1 MYNLFMDILK
11 RLEKE
16 ADKNYQKFS
25 SSLLPN
31 INNVLGVRLP
41 ILRKLAKEVVKE
53 NKFKSFLSEKK
64 HKYMEEYMLKG
75 MLIGLLK
82 EPVEVIINYIKLFV
96 PQIDNWAVC
105 DSFCNSLKFTKY
117 NLKEVWDFLQQY
129 FESSSEYEIRFAYVM
144 LLNYYLS
151 DEYID
156 KVFCLVDKFKDDRYY
171 AQMSVAWLVSICY
184 IKYPSKTEQY
194 LKKSKLDNWTYNKS
208 IQKICESLKIDKETK
223 IKLRKMKR

>member
-1 MYNLFMDILK
+1 MDIIK

-31 INNVLGVRLP
+31 VNNVLGVRLP
-41 ILRKLAKEVVKE
+41 VLRRLAKEIVKE
-53 NKFKSFLSEKK
+53 DKFKNFLSEKK

-82 EPVEVIINYIKLFV
+82 EPVGEIINYIRLFV
-96 PQIDNWAVC
+96 SQIDNWAVC
-105 DSFCNSLKFTKY
+105 DSFCNSLKFTKN
-117 NLKEVWDFLQQY
+117 NLEKVWDFLQPY
-129 FESSSEYEIRFAYVM
+129 SESSSEYEIRFAYVM
-144 LLNYYLS
+144 LLNYYLI

-156 KVFCLVDKFKDDRYY
+156 KVLCLVDKFKDDRYY
-171 AQMSVAWLVSICY
+171 AKMSVAWLVSMCY
-184 IKYPSKTEQY
+184 IKYPLKTEQY

-208 IQKICESLKIDKETK
+208 IQKICESFKVEKNIKIQIKKLK
-223 IKLRKMKR
+223 R

>member
-1 MYNLFMDILK
+1 MDILE

-41 ILRKLAKEVVKE
+41 ILRKLAKEIVKE

-75 MLIGLLK
+75 MVIGLLK
-82 EPVEVIINYIKLFV
+82 DPVEEIINYIRLFV

-105 DSFCNSLKFTKY
+105 DSFCNSLKFTKN
-117 NLKEVWDFLQQY
+117 NLEKVWDFLQPY

-144 LLNYYLS
+144 LLNYYLN

-156 KVFCLVDKFKDDRYY
+156 KVLFLIDKFKDDRYY
-171 AQMSVAWLVSICY
+171 AKMGVAWLVSICY
-184 IKYPSKTEQY
+184 IKYPLKTEQY
-194 LKKSKLDNWTYNKS
+194 LKNSKLDEWTYNKS
-208 IQKICESLKIDKETK
+208 IQKICES
-223 IKLRKMKR
+223 IKVEKNIKMKLKKLKK

>member
-1 MYNLFMDILK
+1 MDILR

-41 ILRKLAKEVVKE
+41 ILRKLAKEIVKE

-82 EPVEVIINYIKLFV
+82 EPIGEIINYIKLFV
-96 PQIDNWAVC
+96 PQIDNWAIC
-105 DSFCNSLKFTKY
+105 DSFCNSLKYTKY
-117 NLKEVWDFLQQY
+117 NLQEVWDFLQPY

-144 LLNYYLS
+144 LLNYYLI

-156 KVFCLVDKFKDDRYY
+156 RVLLLVDKFKDNRYY
-171 AQMSVAWLVSICY
+171 AKMGVAWLVSICY
-184 IKYPSKTEQY
+184 IKYPSITEQY

-208 IQKICESLKIDKETK
+208 IQKICESFKIEKNIKMK
-223 IKLRKMKR
+223 IKKLKK

>member
-1 MYNLFMDILK
+1 MYNLFMDILE

-41 ILRKLAKEVVKE
+41 ILRKLAKEIVKE

-75 MLIGLLK
+75 MVIGLLK
-82 EPVEVIINYIKLFV
+82 DPVEEIINYIRLFV

-105 DSFCNSLKFTKY
+105 DSFCNSLKFTKN
-117 NLKEVWDFLQQY
+117 NLEKVWDFLQPY

-144 LLNYYLS
+144 LLNYYLN

-156 KVFCLVDKFKDDRYY
+156 KVLFLIDKFKDDRYY
-171 AQMSVAWLVSICY
+171 AKMGVAWLVSICY
-184 IKYPSKTEQY
+184 IKYPLKTEQY
-194 LKKSKLDNWTYNKS
+194 LKNSKLDEWTYNKS
-208 IQKICESLKIDKETK
+208 IQKICES
-223 IKLRKMKR
+223 IKVEKNIKMKLKKLKK

>member
-1 MYNLFMDILK
+1 MNILK

-41 ILRKLAKEVVKE
+41 ILRKLAKEILKE
-53 NKFKSFLSEKK
+53 NNYKKFLNAKSF
-64 HKYMEEYMLKG
+64 KYMEEYMLKG

-82 EPVEVIINYIKLFV
+82 EPVEEIINYIRLFIS
-96 PQIDNWAVC
+96 QIDNWAVC
-105 DSFCNSLKFTKY
+105 DSFCNSLKFTKN
-117 NLKEVWDFLQQY
+117 NLEKIWDFLQPY

-144 LLNYYLS
+144 LLNYYLK

-156 KVFCLVDKFKDDRYY
+156 RVLLLVDKFKDNRYY
-171 AQMSVAWLVSICY
+171 AKMGVAWLVSICY
-184 IKYPSKTEQY
+184 IKYPLKTEEY
-194 LKKSKLDNWTYNKS
+194 LKNSKLDKWTYNKS

-223 IKLRKMKR
+223 IKLRMMKR

>member
-1 MYNLFMDILK
+1 MNILK

-41 ILRKLAKEVVKE
+41 ILRKLAKEILKE
-53 NKFKSFLSEKK
+53 NNYKKFLNAKSF
-64 HKYMEEYMLKG
+64 KYMEEYMLKG
-75 MLIGLLK
+75 MLIGFLK
-82 EPVEVIINYIKLFV
+82 EPVEEIINYIRLFI

-105 DSFCNSLKFTKY
+105 DSFCNSLKFTKN
-117 NLKEVWDFLQQY
+117 NLEKIWDFLQPY

-144 LLNYYLS
+144 LLNYYLK

-156 KVFCLVDKFKDDRYY
+156 RVLLLVDKFKDNRYY
-171 AQMSVAWLVSICY
+171 AKMGVAWLVSICY
-184 IKYPSKTEQY
+184 IKYPLKTEEY
-194 LKKSKLDNWTYNKS
+194 LKTSKLDNWTYNKS
-208 IQKICESLKIDKETK
+208 IQKICESLKIAKNIK
-223 IKLRKMKR
+223 IQIRKLKR

>member
-1 MYNLFMDILK
+1 
-11 RLEKE
+11 
-16 ADKNYQKFS
+16 
-25 SSLLPN
+25 
-31 INNVLGVRLP
+31 
-41 ILRKLAKEVVKE
+41 
-53 NKFKSFLSEKK
+53 
-64 HKYMEEYMLKG
+64 MEEYMLKG

-156 KVFCLVDKFKDDRYY
+156 KVFCLVDKFKDNRYY

-223 IKLRKMKR
+223 IKLRMMKR

>member
-1 MYNLFMDILK
+1 MDILK

-41 ILRKLAKEVVKE
+41 LLRKLAKEIVKE
-53 NKFKSFLSEKK
+53 NKFKRFLSEKK

-75 MLIGLLK
+75 MLIGFLK
-82 EPVEVIINYIKLFV
+82 EPVGEIINYIRLFV
-96 PQIDNWAVC
+96 SQIDNWAVC
-105 DSFCNSLKFTKY
+105 DSFCNSLKFTKN
-117 NLKEVWDFLQQY
+117 NLEKVWDFLQPY
-129 FESSSEYEIRFAYVM
+129 SESSSEYEIRFAYVM
-144 LLNYYLS
+144 LLNYYLI

-156 KVFCLVDKFKDDRYY
+156 KVLCLVDKFKDDRYY
-171 AQMSVAWLVSICY
+171 AKMSVAWLVSMCY
-184 IKYPSKTEQY
+184 IKYPLKTEQY

-208 IQKICESLKIDKETK
+208 IQKICESFKVEKNIKMK
-223 IKLRKMKR
+223 IKKLKR